1 MPSCAPAAPLCWE
14 NNPKQIKSPGNRK
27 VFRQPEPRDYGPGA
41 FCVWGV
47 KALPCAKGGDP
58 AQAGAEK
65 LTVAMACHDT
75 SAPEGDA
82 LRWGDFLLPESH
94 QRPPKA
100 GPSPAL
106 WNPPRWCWVKLRPFV
121 SALGLA
127 GSHRWLGCSMGSTC
141 SYGNPFF
148 YFQGL
153 TLVKQLFPA
162 AGSLAL
168 GGGNTAPPK

>member
-1 MPSCAPAAPLCWE
+1 MILQQALFCVNENLGPS
-14 NNPKQIKSPGNRK
+14 
-27 VFRQPEPRDYGPGA
+27 YGPG
-41 FCVWGV
+41 FR
-47 KALPCAKGGDP
+47 P
-58 AQAGAEK
+58 ASLAG
-65 LTVAMACHDT
+65 T
-75 SAPEGDA
+75 

-162 AGSLAL
+162 ADGLAP
-168 GGGNTAPPK
+168 GGGNAASPGRPGHGNRPAIGPVAQGGLVWWHKQEPQLLRNAQKKGPAEAEPF